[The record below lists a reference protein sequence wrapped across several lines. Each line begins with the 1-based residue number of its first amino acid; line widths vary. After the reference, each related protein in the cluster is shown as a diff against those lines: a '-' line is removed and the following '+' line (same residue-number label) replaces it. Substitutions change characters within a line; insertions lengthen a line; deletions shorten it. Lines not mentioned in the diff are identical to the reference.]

1 MDWNNVNLTEQ
12 YERDQ
17 PLVDPLSFE
26 TLLLEI
32 TCNIPDINQASV
44 RAHFEYRLHQ
54 IVTTAREVY
63 YANEMSIVNQAL
75 KEKQDEEL

>member
-1 MDWNNVNLTEQ
+1 MDWNNVDLTEQ
-12 YERDQ
+12 YQRDQ

-32 TCNIPDINQASV
+32 TCNIPDINKASV

-63 YANEMSIVNQAL
+63 YANEANIVNEA
-75 KEKQDEEL
+75 KGERG